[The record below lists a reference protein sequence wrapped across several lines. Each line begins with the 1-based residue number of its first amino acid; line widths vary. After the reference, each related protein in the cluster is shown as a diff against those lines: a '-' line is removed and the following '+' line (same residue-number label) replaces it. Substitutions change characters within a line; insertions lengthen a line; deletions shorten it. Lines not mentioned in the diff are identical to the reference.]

1 MDAGASTRLPEND
14 VGRDGGGADGGD
26 HGGGGEDRRGGAG
39 RGGNLEWHPSK
50 LGEQGR
56 DVNHGGWIHGGEG
69 RDLLAYGR
77 DPWQNR
83 GGGARI
89 AGAGPAAG
97 ATWNGVRRSLES
109 GAET

>member
-26 HGGGGEDRRGGAG
+26 H
-39 RGGNLEWHPSK
+39 
-50 LGEQGR
+50 
-56 DVNHGGWIHGGEG
+56 
-69 RDLLAYGR
+69 
-77 DPWQNR
+77 